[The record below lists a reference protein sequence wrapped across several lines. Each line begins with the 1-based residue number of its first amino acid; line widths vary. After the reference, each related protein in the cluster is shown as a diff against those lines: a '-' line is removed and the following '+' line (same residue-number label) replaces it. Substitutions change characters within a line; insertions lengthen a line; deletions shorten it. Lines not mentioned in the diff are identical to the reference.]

1 MANVDWAKNFFGRV
15 TSMLPDLLTKHGEG
29 KEMAALDE
37 LRSELGKDE
46 EKRKAE
52 RAKELQAELDRLN
65 GKTPPPEQPSE
76 QKGDAKPDETK
87 PEAPKLKR

>member
-37 LRSELGKDE
+37 LRAELGKDE

-52 RAKELQAELDRLN
+52 RAKELQGELDRLN
-65 GKTPPPEQPSE
+65 GKVPPPEQPSE
-76 QKGDAKPDETK
+76 AKPDETK
-87 PEAPKLKR
+87 PEASKPKR

>member
-1 MANVDWAKNFFGRV
+1 MANVEWAKNFFGRV

-37 LRSELGKDE
+37 LRAELGKEE

-52 RAKELQAELDRLN
+52 RAKELQAELDVLN
-65 GKTPPPEQPSE
+65 GKAPLPSKPESE
-76 QKGDAKPDETK
+76 AKPDEAKAEAK
-87 PEAPKLKR
+87 PKR